1 AVKIVTPTGEAT
13 DVDVA
18 TETLADEPAS
28 VLAATSGSYR
38 IELRSKTVGRGPGRY
53 TLESEAARPATE
65 EDRSRLSAE
74 HALAEGV
81 RLTQEPSPDST
92 ARGLAKIDE
101 ALRLW
106 RALDDRRS
114 QARSLYLSGR
124 INHDQYEYEQAQDR
138 FNEALGLYRAAND
151 RGGEADVLTLLG
163 RTYSYRGDTR
173 RHLEIAREVL
183 AIWREI
189 GDRAQVAKALVAL
202 AGAHANAGEPQEALD
217 LFREAALL
225 RRQLGDRI

>member
-1 AVKIVTPTGEAT
+1 MSGIPPALLWALACLQPVPSAAHGPERSLTPGQRVEATLGEGERHVYVTSLEVGQFLRLTVVPQYPLDVAVKIVTPTGEAT

-38 IELRSKTVGRGPGRY
+38 IELTSKTVGRGPGRY

-124 INHDQYEYEQAQDR
+124 IHHDQYEYEQAQDR
-138 FNEALGLYRAAND
+138 FNEALGLYREAND
-151 RGGEADVLTLLG
+151 RGGE
-163 RTYSYRGDTR
+163 
-173 RHLEIAREVL
+173 
-183 AIWREI
+183 
-189 GDRAQVAKALVAL
+189 
-202 AGAHANAGEPQEALD
+202 
-217 LFREAALL
+217 
-225 RRQLGDRI
+225 